1 VAPGASRSEIV
12 GRHGNGWKV
21 RIAATPE
28 RGRANEALIDFLA
41 ATLGVTRER
50 IQLIAGRSGRRK
62 VVEVD
67 GIGAEE
73 VGRRL
78 NAAARQ
84 QG

>member
-1 VAPGASRSEIV
+1 VAPGASRSEIA

>member
-28 RGRANEALIDFLA
+28 QGRANEALIDFLA

>member
-78 NAAARQ
+78 DAAARQ

>member
-1 VAPGASRSEIV
+1 MSPGASRSEIV

-21 RIAATPE
+21 RIAAAPE
-28 RGRANEALIDFLA
+28 RGRANEALIGFLA

-50 IQLIAGRSGRRK
+50 IQLIAGRTGRRK
-62 VVEVD
+62 VIEVD

-78 NAAARQ
+78 DAAARR
-84 QG
+84 